1 MYKIWGE
8 KIENFILVSNDLEMI
23 LKGFR
28 KCFEDFCFS
37 RSPNPL
43 HEPCIRYGA
52 KKSKIFFCFICFI
65 NDFNGVLDMF

>member
-1 MYKIWGE
+1 MAQGVRYGGK
-8 KIENFILVSNDLEMI
+8 KIENFFLVSNGLKVI

-28 KCFEDFCFS
+28 MCFEDFCFS

-52 KKSKIFFCFICFI
+52 KKSKIFFLFHM
-65 NDFNGVLDMF
+65 LYK